1 MEAFEKVID
10 TSDKLSFEP
19 HFHQKETLKA
29 WQKFINSGQVDRRTI
44 PPPIADSWLRSR
56 HANVD
61 PWDIPDSAY
70 LSEHEYNKR
79 VDRESFLITIAKPFM
94 QEVYNSLEESKYVV
108 VLYDSEG
115 YHLIRLGSFADFE
128 RARKYKIRPGLCFD
142 EGTLGTTGFSLVK
155 KTGEAVRMIGAH
167 HYHSLLHY
175 IVGSYA
181 PIKHPDTDELL
192 AVIGIAGAKTMPNE
206 HTLGIVLST
215 AKAIEGSFRLHKLNR
230 VLFVYGKALQTTID
244 TMSDG
249 VLIIDGE
256 GMIYEMNKIA
266 KDIFEIDE
274 SPIIGRH
281 VSSIGHAVLSNTV
294 MKILASRDT
303 KGEEMEIAV
312 GGLRYLST
320 IKFVQGE
327 HESLGGVV
335 VLMRDL
341 KYLTK
346 IASLSDGPARYT
358 LDSMVGTSEY
368 MEGVKDFVNIVAP
381 SEAHIIIEGESGSG
395 KEVLAQV
402 IHNSSERRKE
412 PFVVVNCSAIPSEL
426 FESIFFGHEKGSFTN
441 AYRTHIGK
449 FELADKGTLF
459 LDEIAELPLDM
470 QVKLLRVL
478 EEKRI
483 ERIGGRADIAV
494 DVRIVAAT
502 NKDIM
507 NEVRLSRFRR
517 DLFYRLNVFRVKL
530 PPLRERKEDIPDLVE
545 FFVKQVSHS
554 LNKRVK
560 KISPKFLQRLVRYDW
575 PGNIRELRNAVYHA
589 VTLMEGKELDERH
602 LESFFEH
609 IEQNPDILPRNNC
622 AKTLS
627 EIEKEAIRGTLVFA
641 QGNKR
646 KAAQILG
653 IGRATLHRKLKIY
666 NLPL

>member
-1 MEAFEKVID
+1 MHQPD
-10 TSDKLSFEP
+10 NLSFDP
-19 HFHQKETLKA
+19 TIHQKDILKA
-29 WQKFINSGQVDRRTI
+29 WQKFMDTGQVDTTRV
-44 PPPIADSWLRSR
+44 PPDIADSWLRSR
-56 HANVD
+56 AFNVD
-61 PWDIPDSAY
+61 PWDIPESAY
-70 LSEHEYNKR
+70 LPEQEYAER
-79 VDRESFLITIAKPFM
+79 VKAEEFLVNIAKPFM
-94 QEVYNSLEESKYVV
+94 QEVYNSLEASKYVV
-108 VLYDSEG
+108 VLYDSQG

-128 RARKYKIRPGLCFD
+128 RARQYKIRVGLRFD
-142 EGTLGTTGFSLVK
+142 ERTLGTTGFSMVK
-155 KTGEAVRMIGAH
+155 KTGEALRISGAQ

-181 PIKHPDTDELL
+181 PIRHPESGDLL

-215 AKAIEGSFRLHKLNR
+215 AKAVEGSFRLHRLNR

-249 VLIIDGE
+249 VLIINGE
-256 GMIYEMNKIA
+256 GMIYEMNKVA
-266 KDIFEIDE
+266 KDIFELEDA
-274 SPIIGRH
+274 SIIGSH
-281 VSSIGHAVLSNTV
+281 ISSIGHVILSNTV
-294 MKILASRDT
+294 MKTLASQDT
-303 KGEEMEIAV
+303 TGQEIEIAID
-312 GGLRYLST
+312 GHRYLST
-320 IKFVQGE
+320 IKFVQDDRDDI
-327 HESLGGVV
+327 GGVV

-346 IASLSDGPARYT
+346 IASFSEGPVRYT
-358 LDSMVGTSEY
+358 LDNMIGTSEY
-368 MEGVKDFVNIVAP
+368 MEGIKDFVNIVAP
-381 SEAHIIIEGESGSG
+381 SDAHIIVEGESGSG

-402 IHNSSERRKE
+402 IHNMSDRRKE

-449 FELADKGTLF
+449 FELADKGSLF

-478 EEKRI
+478 EEKNI
-483 ERIGGRADIAV
+483 ERIGGRTHIGV
-494 DVRIVAAT
+494 DVRIIAAT

-507 NEVRLSRFRR
+507 NEVRIARFRR

-530 PPLRERKEDIPDLVE
+530 PPLRERKEDIPDLVDY
-545 FFVKQVSHS
+545 FVEQIGYSLHKQ
-554 LNKRVK
+554 VK
-560 KISPKFLQRLVRYDW
+560 KISPKFLQRLIKYDW

-589 VTLMEGKELDERH
+589 VTIMEGKELDDCH
-602 LESFFEH
+602 LDSFFEH
-609 IEQNPDILPRNNC
+609 IEQSPDVLPKDRC

-653 IGRATLHRKLKIY
+653 IGRATLHRKIKIY
-666 NLPL
+666 DLST